1 MKNPLDKSIL
11 DGGGGS
17 LRHAEA
23 ARAFVEKHP
32 LIVEWLPKGP
42 LNLLRQQYSAAIKVK
57 A

>member
-11 DGGGGS
+11 ERWAGS
-17 LRHAEA
+17 LRHAGA

-42 LNLLRQQYSAAIKVK
+42 LNLLRQQYSCRSKS
-57 A
+57 

>member
-11 DGGGGS
+11 ERWAGS

-23 ARAFVEKHP
+23 ARAFVEKH

-42 LNLLRQQYSAAIKVK
+42 LNLLRQQYSCRSKS
-57 A
+57 